1 MSFVFAS
8 AFLLLA
14 AYPLVGTSAA
24 VWLLVGC
31 QLVLLIGEVR
41 RRQVTGVGAFIFMSF
56 LFFGV
61 RPVYLLLEKDYWLF
75 TQLFRIRVGLN
86 ELTDALWWASAALVC
101 FALGASLF
109 PRLHTMWLRRRRALN
124 NTESVRPLVSQKLCG
139 ALMAF
144 QVLTL
149 PVMLYLARGGRSLYA
164 SAFGAYAY
172 DLPVPLQAV
181 HIITVVVL
189 FERFLRR
196 KTPATVTMLSASVV
210 LFLIF
215 TWLMRDVSLF
225 RGFYIAGVM
234 IVGIAV
240 LQRFRGRVGYAWLI
254 LPIVVLQPFFQYLGA
269 ARGAGNEE
277 FAEAGLVEEVLQ
289 NRTLAETYW
298 QFYDA
303 KGDMNIFDT
312 FVAAKDSEP
321 AFKPYAWSWLYVPLH
336 FVPRAIWQGK
346 PKQGIT
352 MDMTFTRGAP
362 YSPGIAGMF
371 LRDGGLLWM
380 LLSMFVLGYLL
391 SWLDWYVLTM
401 PRGYVQY
408 CLIGIVTVNAMFLT
422 RFFLWQYFYQ
432 MLYAIIPIVA
442 LAWWFGR
449 NAKMSAASARNQR
462 RSAAR
467 A

>member
-1 MSFVFAS
+1 MNSVFAA

-14 AYPLVGTSAA
+14 AYPLVGTVAS
-24 VWLLVGC
+24 VWLLVGS
-31 QLVLLIGEVR
+31 QFLLLLGEIR

-61 RPVYLLLEKDYWLF
+61 RPVYMLLEKDYTLF
-75 TQLFRIRVGLN
+75 TRLFQMRVGVD
-86 ELTDALWWASAALVC
+86 EITDGLWWASAALFC
-101 FALGASLF
+101 FALGATIF
-109 PRLHTMWLRRRRALN
+109 PRLHVAWLRRRRALN
-124 NTESVRPLVSQKLCG
+124 NAESVRPLVNQKMGG

-144 QVLTL
+144 QMLTL
-149 PVMLYLARGGRSLYA
+149 PVMLYLARGGRSLYG

-196 KTPATVTMLSASVV
+196 KTPASVTMLAASVV

-225 RGFYIAGVM
+225 RGFYVAGVM
-234 IVGIAV
+234 IAGIAV
-240 LQRFRGRVGYAWLI
+240 LQRFKGRVGYAWLI
-254 LPIVVLQPFFQYLGA
+254 LPIVLLQPFFLYLGQT
-269 ARGAGNEE
+269 RGAQNQEL
-277 FAEAGLVEEVLQ
+277 ADMGLVDEAVESRNLGE
-289 NRTLAETYW
+289 AYW
-298 QFYDA
+298 KFYDSN
-303 KGDMNIFDT
+303 GDMNIFDT
-312 FVAAKDSEP
+312 FVAAKHTEP
-321 AFKPYAWSWLYVPLH
+321 AYKPYVWSWLYVPLH
-336 FVPRAIWQGK
+336 FVPRALWKGK
-346 PKQGIT
+346 PARGIT

-401 PRGYVQY
+401 PRGYLQY
-408 CLIGIVTVNAMFLT
+408 CLIGILTVNAMFLT

-432 MLYAIIPIVA
+432 MLYAVIPIVA

-449 NAKMSAASARNQR
+449 SAKMSAASARNQR
-462 RSAAR
+462 RTMA
-467 A
+467 

>member
-1 MSFVFAS
+1 MAFFIPA
-8 AFLLLA
+8 AFLLLV
-14 AYPLVGTSAA
+14 AYPLIGTVAA
-24 VWLLVGC
+24 VWLLVGS
-31 QLVLLIGEVR
+31 QLVLLIVEIR

-101 FALGASLF
+101 FAVGASLF
-109 PRLHTMWLRRRRALN
+109 PRLHTIWLRRRRALN
-124 NTESVRPLVSQKLCG
+124 NMESVRPLVSQRMCA

-144 QVLTL
+144 QLMTL
-149 PVMLYLARGGRSLYA
+149 PVMLYLASGGRSLYG

-196 KTPATVTMLSASVV
+196 KTPATVTMLAVSVV

-225 RGFYIAGVM
+225 RGFYVAGVM

-240 LQRFRGRVGYAWLI
+240 VQRFRGRVGYAWLI
-254 LPIVVLQPFFQYLGA
+254 LPIVLLQPFFQYLGA
-269 ARGAGNEE
+269 ARGAGNES
-277 FAEAGLVEEVLQ
+277 FAEVGVVEEVFQ

-312 FVAAKDSEP
+312 FVAAKHSAP
-321 AFKPYAWSWLYVPLH
+321 AFKPYAWSWIYVPLH
-336 FVPRAIWQGK
+336 FVPRALWTGK
-346 PKQGIT
+346 PERGIT
-352 MDMTFTRGAP
+352 MDMNFTRGAP

-391 SWLDWYVLTM
+391 SWLDCYVLTM

-432 MLYAIIPIVA
+432 MLYAMIPILA
-442 LAWWFGR
+442 LAWWF
-449 NAKMSAASARNQR
+449 ARTSPPKR
-462 RSAAR
+462 TMR
-467 A
+467 AT